1 MSDAPLIGV
10 EDMETPYWALGY
22 EQVANARLREVAAAV
37 PHTVAR
43 VVRWSWRSAPRLTV
57 LAGVLQLVSGAAQ
70 AFGLLATADVFTRLL
85 ADGPTPDRVVAALPA
100 LAVVVV
106 AYSVRGL
113 LDAAEGAVAAELGP
127 RVERAAVDDLYAALV
142 RVDLVAFDEP
152 DFTQLVERVTDAAP
166 SRVRAAVRETSDL
179 LSLTVS
185 VASAMITAG
194 VLHPLLAPAVLLAAA
209 PQAWAQIRSA
219 QLGFDSWLRTSS
231 QVRRLRIAGKL
242 IADRDGA
249 AEVRAFTT
257 QDVLLGEFRRIAGD
271 LQRESIRV
279 AHRQNRA
286 TTLGRALS
294 GVGTAA
300 AYAVLGALLVAG
312 ALPLALGGTAVL
324 AMRAA
329 SGAIVSG
336 MFMVSQ
342 LYESGFHIDLL
353 RGLVVDCARRRRPAA
368 TESLG
373 GDPAEITVE
382 DAVFAYPGAD
392 DSALDG
398 VTLTLRRGEVVAL
411 VGENGSGKTTLAKLL
426 TGLYLPTGGR
436 VRWDGVDTRDVD
448 GSALAER
455 VAVVLQD
462 PLHWPTTAETNVRIG
477 RLDRPDPGDTAFDGA
492 VARSGA
498 DAVLA
503 ELPGG
508 RTTILSKAFQS
519 GRDLSGGQWQR
530 LSVARGLYRDAPLM
544 IADEPTAALDARAE
558 HAVFAAMQGLRR
570 GDRITV
576 LVTHRLANVR
586 HADRIVVLEHGRITE
601 SGTHA
606 ELMTRGG
613 TYEELFSLQARAYG
627 AGSDGAG
634 SNAVG
639 SDDAVGSDTVPA

>member
-22 EQVANARLREVAAAV
+22 EKVANARLREVAAAV
-37 PHTVAR
+37 PRTVAR
-43 VVRWSWRSAPRLTV
+43 VVRWSWRSAPRLTL

-100 LAVVVV
+100 LAVVVG
-106 AYSVRGL
+106 AYAARGL
-113 LDAAEGAVAAELGP
+113 LDAAEGAVSAELAP
-127 RVERAAVDDLYAALV
+127 RVERAAADDLYAALA

-152 DFTQLVERVTDAAP
+152 DFTQLVDRVTDNAP
-166 SRVRAAVRETSDL
+166 SRVRAAVRETADL

-194 VLHPLLAPAVLLAAA
+194 VLHPLLAPAVLLAAG

-219 QLGFDSWLRTSS
+219 QLAFDSWLRTSS
-231 QVRRLRIAGKL
+231 QVRRLRVAGNL
-242 IADRDGA
+242 IADREGA
-249 AEVRAFTT
+249 TEVRAFTA
-257 QDVLLGEFRRIAGD
+257 QDVLLGEFRRIAVD

-329 SGAIVSG
+329 SSAIVSS
-336 MFMVSQ
+336 MYMVSQ

-353 RGLVVDCARRRRPAA
+353 RGLVADCLRRRRPAA
-368 TESLG
+368 TGTLG

-382 DAVFAYPGAD
+382 DAVFTYPGAD
-392 DSALDG
+392 DPALDG

-448 GSALAER
+448 GAALAER

-462 PLHWPTTAETNVRIG
+462 PLHWPTTAENNVRIG
-477 RLDRPDPGDTAFDGA
+477 RLDRADPDDTAFDGA

-503 ELPGG
+503 GLPAG
-508 RTTILSKAFQS
+508 RSTILSKQFQS

-586 HADRIVVLEHGRITE
+586 HADRIVVLEHGRVTE

-606 ELMTRGG
+606 ELMARGG
-613 TYEELFSLQARAYG
+613 VYEELFSLQARAYG
-627 AGSDGAG
+627 
-634 SNAVG
+634 VG
-639 SDDAVGSDTVPA
+639 PVGSDTVPA